1 MALCPSKRGRKHNF
15 GENTNCVF
23 LFIIVSSQTPVPS
36 GKTWAKTENFHFL
49 NKMAPFS
56 LHHTVFSNTSS
67 QRQNVGENTKLA
79 RTHFCFLFIILSS
92 QTPVA
97 NGKMWAKTAAAL
109 LTIVVANLKFILSSQ
124 TPVANGKMWAKT
136 AAALPRLPA
145 SSCTAIL
152 PVCMCVCCK
161 YLRVVNRHTQSC
173 LRVVNRHT
181 QSCLLVTAAIL
192 PVCMCV
198 CCKYLRVVK
207 RHTQSCL
214 RVVNRHTQSCLLV
227 TAAALPRLPAS
238 SCTATSPPV
247 VYIWCVCVCV

>member
-67 QRQNVGENTKLA
+67 QRQNVGENTKSA
-79 RTHFCFLFIILSS
+79 RTHFCFLFI
-92 QTPVA
+92 
-97 NGKMWAKTAAAL
+97 
-109 LTIVVANLKFILSSQ
+109 ILSSQ

-152 PVCMCVCCK
+152 PAFQF
-161 YLRVVNRHTQSC
+161 L
-173 LRVVNRHT
+173 
-181 QSCLLVTAAIL
+181 
-192 PVCMCV
+192 
-198 CCKYLRVVK
+198 
-207 RHTQSCL
+207 
-214 RVVNRHTQSCLLV
+214 
-227 TAAALPRLPAS
+227 
-238 SCTATSPPV
+238 
-247 VYIWCVCVCV
+247 